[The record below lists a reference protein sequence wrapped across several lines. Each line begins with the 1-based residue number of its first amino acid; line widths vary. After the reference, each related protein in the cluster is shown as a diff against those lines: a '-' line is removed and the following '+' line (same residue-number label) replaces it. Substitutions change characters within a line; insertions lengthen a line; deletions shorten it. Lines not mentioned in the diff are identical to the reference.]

1 MRTGKMWD
9 IILKKLCNKSDYI
22 INLNEQAQ
30 SFVKRYTD
38 TPMSIIPNFISE
50 SEIRKDEKVINE
62 KVSRVLYV
70 GGGIEIKGCKEFIDV
85 AKEFPDIEFRICG
98 NCSEE
103 IKKYME
109 KISNVIACGV
119 KDREGVKE
127 ELLAA
132 DIFMFLSYFS
142 GEGFSNA
149 LGEAMAAGLP
159 CVVTDWAANKD
170 MIEDKGGKVVP
181 VRDSAAAIEALKS
194 ILSPKVRREQSK
206 FNIKKTKEYYVEE
219 KVVKMYL
226 DLYDDILKR

>member
-85 AKEFPDIEFRICG
+85 AKEF
-98 NCSEE
+98 
-103 IKKYME
+103 
-109 KISNVIACGV
+109 
-119 KDREGVKE
+119 
-127 ELLAA
+127 L
-132 DIFMFLSYFS
+132 FLHIMH
-142 GEGFSNA
+142 
-149 LGEAMAAGLP
+149 L
-159 CVVTDWAANKD
+159 
-170 MIEDKGGKVVP
+170 
-181 VRDSAAAIEALKS
+181 R
-194 ILSPKVRREQSK
+194 SPLFPFLRK
-206 FNIKKTKEYYVEE
+206 
-219 KVVKMYL
+219 
-226 DLYDDILKR
+226 LYRFL